1 MTASTLIT
9 NYFGQGT
16 HAARPTTPNVPSG
29 ATAFYYETDTSNT
42 FVWSGV
48 AWVQVN
54 ASSSTPGVPSVVQ
67 DAAAAGTAITGATLG
82 AAPTSGNLLVAITGG
97 GNFSAGTGWVK
108 SPWIDANG
116 TTWTNMFMKVAGTGE
131 SATQNPI
138 TSANAALV
146 IYELSPGSILMPL
159 CFFADGTNTSSTI
172 SAYALSTSGL
182 IIGAV
187 MTESATT
194 YPTTVPG
201 TTDAQANNT
210 TANKAI
216 TGYHMTPTSSGATAN
231 SLTAAY
237 AASTN
242 FRFCALYVG

>member
-29 ATAFYYETDTSNT
+29 ATAFYYETDTGNT
-42 FVWSGV
+42 MVWGGT

-54 ASSSTPGVPSVVQ
+54 ASSSAPGVPSVVQ
-67 DAAAAGTAITGATLG
+67 SAATAGTAITGATLG

-97 GNFSAGTGWVK
+97 GNWSAGSGWIK
-108 SPWIDANG
+108 SPFIDGGG
-116 TTWTNMFMKVAGTGE
+116 TTYTNMFVKIAGTGE

-138 TSANAALV
+138 AGGNAALV
-146 IYELSPGSILMPL
+146 IYELSPGSTLMPL
-159 CFFADGTNTSSTI
+159 CWFVDGTNTSSTL

-182 IIGAV
+182 IIGAI

-194 YPTTVPG
+194 YPTSIPG

-210 TANKAI
+210 AANKAI
-216 TGYHMTPTSSGATAN
+216 TGYHLTPTSSGATAN